1 MISTSTF
8 INLCLVVMCIIAFFL
23 SLLVMQVLTQDSET
37 TAWGRFGLVIL
48 TIILTPLLWVIGLGL
63 IIAHFTR
70 EIIRTTENK

>member
-1 MISTSTF
+1 
-8 INLCLVVMCIIAFFL
+8 
-23 SLLVMQVLTQDSET
+23 MQVLTQDSET